1 MRGTFRVRS
10 PSGNHGYDEGM
21 NRGET
26 EGWSQAAYP
35 ARPGRRA
42 VIAADLAELSG
53 PTHGVVEL
61 PHRLHWQ
68 PNRRVNIDNPALLR
82 WVYET
87 VLVEAVT
94 AAELSTWLHGPTL
107 VRLWPDLWVPRGV
120 RQAWE
125 DRHPQLRT
133 AHQPAAA

>member
-1 MRGTFRVRS
+1 MTRNGSDGGSRVR
-10 PSGNHGYDEGM
+10 HE
-21 NRGET
+21 
-26 EGWSQAAYP
+26 

-42 VIAADLAELSG
+42 VVAADLSQLRG
-53 PTHGVVEL
+53 PVSGVVEL

-68 PNRRVNIDNPALLR
+68 PDRRVNIDNPALLR
-82 WVYET
+82 WMYET

-133 AHQPAAA
+133 THQPAAA